1 MPYDVRIEEAQARQT
16 AVVTA
21 RLPMAQVPEW
31 MSGAFREVFAVLGR
45 QGVGPAGPPFAW
57 YTMAPEAFE
66 IEAGVPA
73 LRAIM
78 AEGRVTPGSLPGGPV
93 AVTTHL
99 GPYDRLGDAV
109 EAATRWA
116 QVRGIDITGPHW
128 EVYHT
133 DPSAEPDPE
142 RWRTDVVVPLALE
155 AERVG

>member
-45 QGVGPAGPPFAW
+45 QGVGPAGPPFAR

-73 LRAIM
+73 LR
-78 AEGRVTPGSLPGGPV
+78 